1 MAYWGK
7 IVLDDDF
14 VKPEYYT
21 LDKFKFNNG
30 KVLENVK
37 VEYMTLG
44 TPKYDEEGI
53 VTNAVLYCHGS
64 SGNFGSVKR
73 IYEITGEEKPLD
85 TNKFFI
91 ISLSA
96 LGSPNSASPSS
107 TNLGN
112 KFPEYDLVDMVN
124 FQKKFLEDKFKINHL
139 NGLIGNSMG
148 GFEVLTW
155 ACIYPDTIDFII
167 SLVSSYKVA
176 GHNYALSIIMNNIL
190 MSDPDY
196 GGGNYNKPISE
207 SLKRSLK
214 LVSDAMYSYGLSREE
229 YRNNMSNED
238 IKLAMSEFAEESL
251 EDDINDLI
259 YRNNSSLDYDLSEEL
274 ANISAKVL
282 IIAIN
287 QDQYFPPNLDA
298 IPMSNLI
305 KNSKLVI
312 YDSLLGHVG
321 SSELNKIEK
330 DIEDFLREFK
340 D

>member
-1 MAYWGK
+1 M
-7 IVLDDDF
+7 LNDNL
-14 VKPEYYT
+14 VKPKYYN

-30 KVLENVK
+30 EILENLK
-37 VEYMTLG
+37 VEYMTFG
-44 TPKYDEEGI
+44 IPIYDEMGI
-53 VTNAVLYCHGS
+53 ITNAVLYCHGS
-64 SGNFGSVKR
+64 SGDFSSVKR
-73 IYEITGEEKPLD
+73 ISEITGDGRPLD

-112 KFPEYDLVDMVN
+112 NFPKYDVEDMVN
-124 FQKKFLEDKFKINHL
+124 FQKKFLEDKFGITHL
-139 NGLIGNSMG
+139 KGLIGNSMG

-155 ACIYPDTIDFII
+155 ACIYPTTIDFVI

-176 GHNYALSIIMNNIL
+176 GHNYALSNIMNNIL

-196 GGGNYNKPISE
+196 DGGDYKKPISE

-214 LVSDAMYSYGLSREE
+214 LVSDAMYCYGLSREE

-238 IKLAMSEFAEESL
+238 IKLAMCEFAEESL
-251 EDDINDLI
+251 DDDINDLI
-259 YRNNSSLDYDLSEEL
+259 YRNNSSLDYDLSDKL
-274 ANISAKVL
+274 DNISANVL

-305 KNSKLVI
+305 KNSKLI
-312 YDSLLGHVG
+312 IFDSLMGHVG
-321 SSELNKIEK
+321 SSELHKIEEEI
-330 DIEDFLREFK
+330 DDFLKEFK
-340 D
+340 S